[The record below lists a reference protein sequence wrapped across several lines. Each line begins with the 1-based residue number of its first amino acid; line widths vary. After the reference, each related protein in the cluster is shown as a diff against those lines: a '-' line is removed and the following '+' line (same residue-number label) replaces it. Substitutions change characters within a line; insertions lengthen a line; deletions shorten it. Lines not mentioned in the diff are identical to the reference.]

1 MTVAGPPLLSLVLP
15 VFCEEES
22 IPGLVER
29 LESLRGELSDAAV
42 EVVFVDDH
50 STDRTPDLLK
60 EACRRHPWMRYFRL
74 ASNGGSHVAIVAG
87 LAQARGE
94 AAVLLAA
101 DLQDPPELIPELV
114 REWRA
119 GSRVVWAVRESRE
132 GVPLRDRAAAR
143 LFYWLMNRFSG
154 VRLPPTGSD
163 FALLD
168 RAVVDALLASVGSHP
183 NLFGEIA
190 RLGFSQARVPYVKR
204 ARALGRS
211 KWTLGM
217 KTKMA
222 LDAMVSFSYVPMRL
236 MIYLGLVV
244 SALAFLYI
252 VVIVALH
259 FAVDNPIQGWA
270 STMVAVLGL
279 GGLQMVML
287 GLIGEYLW
295 RNLEASRR
303 RPLYF
308 IEERLDAAPDRRA
321 ESP

>member
-15 VFCEEES
+15 VFDEEES

-101 DLQDPPELIPELV
+101 DLQDPPELIPELL

-119 GSRVVWAVRESRE
+119 GSRIVWAVRESRE
-132 GVPLRDRAAAR
+132 GVPVRDRLAAR
-143 LFYWLMNRFSG
+143 LFYWLMNRFSN

-168 RAVVDALLASVGSHP
+168 RSVVDALLASVGSHP

-190 RLGFSQARVPYVKR
+190 RLGFAQARVPYVKR
-204 ARALGRS
+204 ARKFGRS

-222 LDAMVSFSYVPMRL
+222 LDAMVSFSYVPMRI
-236 MIYLGLVV
+236 MIYLGLAV
-244 SALAFLYI
+244 SSLAFLYI
-252 VVIVALH
+252 VVIVALYL
-259 FAVDNPIQGWA
+259 AVDDPIQGWA

-303 RPLYF
+303 RPLFF
-308 IEERLDAAPDRRA
+308 IEERLDATPERRA
-321 ESP
+321 